1 MDVATGY
8 GESPNIVHWQQVCYN
23 RIAGLHQLDGR
34 KKGDPQMERRFTA
47 LRVIATVFKILAWIV
62 LILGLIAAI
71 GALFAG
77 FALQGQGLL
86 GLDVGGPLTGVA
98 MFLVALI
105 IAIFNFMLYYA
116 IGESIY
122 LFLSIEESARRTA
135 YFLQQQSAPKQTA
148 YAPTV
153 SMPGYSD

>member
-1 MDVATGY
+1 
-8 GESPNIVHWQQVCYN
+8 
-23 RIAGLHQLDGR
+23 
-34 KKGDPQMERRFTA
+34 MERRFTA
-47 LRVIATVFKILAWIV
+47 LRVIATVFKILAWIA

-77 FALQGQGLL
+77 FTMQGQGLL
-86 GLDVGGPLTGVA
+86 GLDLGGPLTGVA

-105 IAIFNFMLYYA
+105 IAIVNFMLYYA

-122 LFLSIEESARRTA
+122 LFLSIEESTRRTA
-135 YFLQQQSAPKQTA
+135 YLLQQQHAPKQTA

-153 SMPGYSD
+153 SMSGYGD